1 MPSFDL
7 TRGDLAL
14 LAVTVAMVLLPGT
27 IPRFARLLE
36 RRRQRAAGPGAPPR

>member
-7 TRGDLAL
+7 TGGDLAL
-14 LAVTVAMVLLPGT
+14 LAATVAMVLLPGT

-36 RRRQRAAGPGAPPR
+36 RRKQRLSGSGGRQG